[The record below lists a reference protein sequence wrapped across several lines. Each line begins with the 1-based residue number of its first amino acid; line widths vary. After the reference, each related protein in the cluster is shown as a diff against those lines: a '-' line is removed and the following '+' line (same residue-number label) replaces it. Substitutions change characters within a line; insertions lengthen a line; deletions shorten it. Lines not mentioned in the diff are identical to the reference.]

1 MPAIHSCDVAIVG
14 GGLSGTL
21 IALALARKRPD
32 IRLKLIEGGPALGGN
47 HLWSFFASDIAPAD
61 RWLTAPLVCHG
72 WKGYD
77 IAFPA
82 HRRTLD
88 SAYYS
93 IESDRL
99 DRYATETL
107 APGTV
112 MTRRQVADLSSTTV
126 ILADGDQ
133 VEAQGVIDCRGAGD
147 LSLLDLGW
155 QKFLGRELAL
165 AEPHDL
171 NRPIVMD
178 ATVEQIDGYR
188 FMYALPFAATRLFL
202 EDTYYSD
209 GPEPDAAGMRER
221 IDAYAAAHG
230 WPVERVVREEIGA
243 LPVVIGGDFQAYW
256 AQGGND
262 IAKAGVRGGM
272 FHPLTSYSL
281 PDAVRTA
288 SLVAKASDLSGAGL
302 HDLLYR
308 HARHCWRDR
317 GFYRML
323 TAMLFR
329 AAEPAERYRVLERF
343 YTLDPGLIARFYAG
357 QSTLFDRLRVLS
369 GKPPVPIGRAISAI
383 RSMRR

>member
-14 GGLSGTL
+14 GGLSGAL

-32 IRLKLIEGGPALGGN
+32 VRLKLIEGGPALGGN

-88 SAYYS
+88 AFYYS
-93 IESDRL
+93 IESTRL
-99 DRYATETL
+99 DLYARTTL
-107 APGTV
+107 PEGTV
-112 MTRRQVADLSSTTV
+112 MTRRQVSDLSSSTV
-126 ILADGDQ
+126 ILADGEQ
-133 VEAQGVIDCRGAGD
+133 VEAGGVIDCRGAGD
-147 LSLLDLGW
+147 LSPLDLGW

-165 AEPHDL
+165 GEPHAL
-171 NRPIVMD
+171 ARPIVMD

-209 GPEPDAAGMRER
+209 GPEPDTAGMRER
-221 IDAYAAAHG
+221 ITAYAAAND
-230 WPVERVVREEIGA
+230 WPVERILREEIGA
-243 LPVVIGGDFQAYW
+243 LPVVMGGDFEAYW
-256 AQGGND
+256 TSGGNG
-262 IAKAGVRGGM
+262 IAKAGVRGAM

-288 SLVAKASDLSGAGL
+288 SLVAKATDLSGAGL

-308 HARHCWRDR
+308 HARQCWRDR
-317 GFYRML
+317 GFYRIL

-329 AAEPAERYRVLERF
+329 AAEPEERYRVLERF

-383 RSMRR
+383 RSTRR